1 MTQHGILPA
10 LELSLPIPDQSAKSA
25 SIDVLTAVVEFSPTV
40 VREYCLN
47 QAAGSD
53 DVSPV

>member
-47 QAAGSD
+47 QAGSD